1 MNLMYNSVLIGFSMV
16 ASIYG
21 KTINEHRTFD
31 EYEYDVS
38 HSDILE
44 QR

>member
-1 MNLMYNSVLIGFSMV
+1 MNLMYDLVLIFFSMV

-21 KTINEHRTFD
+21 KTINKHRRFD

-38 HSDILE
+38 HGDILE
-44 QR
+44 QK